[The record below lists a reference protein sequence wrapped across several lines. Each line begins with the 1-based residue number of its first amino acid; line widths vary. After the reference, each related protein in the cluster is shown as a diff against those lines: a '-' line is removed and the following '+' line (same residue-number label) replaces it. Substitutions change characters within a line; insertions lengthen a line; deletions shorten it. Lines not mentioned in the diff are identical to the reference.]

1 MTEKKLYLG
10 DTQMNTFATIIQEQI
25 PVVSKEEVL
34 NNSVLLFP
42 FLP

>member
-1 MTEKKLYLG
+1 MTLYLR
-10 DTQMNTFATIIQEQI
+10 DTQMNTFAIIIQEQI
-25 PVVSKEEVL
+25 PFASKQEVL